1 MAEID
6 AFCFDVQ
13 IFRNENGNFEYAVS
27 QEFETD
33 DLSEPEW
40 TLLESG
46 EGDTL
51 AEAAKMAG
59 NSIRTLFNV

>member
-1 MAEID
+1 MNEIE

-13 IFRNENGNFEYAVS
+13 IFKNENGKYEYAVS

-46 EGDTL
+46 EADTL
-51 AEAAKMAG
+51 EEVAKMASS
-59 NSIRTLFNV
+59 SIRTLFIV